1 MYHRR
6 PNEERRLLPS
16 RHREE
21 DGRCRRIPGERPAG
35 RPNEVRMHC
44 HCIAEKMEEIRLER
58 DKGRGI
64 LVWEKKLSKSISIN
78 KKNEN
83 GILVNTSQFRMVL

>member
-1 MYHRR
+1 
-6 PNEERRLLPS
+6 
-16 RHREE
+16 
-21 DGRCRRIPGERPAG
+21 
-35 RPNEVRMHC
+35 
-44 HCIAEKMEEIRLER
+44 MEEIRLER

-83 GILVNTSQFRMVL
+83 GILMNASQFRMVL

>member
-1 MYHRR
+1 
-6 PNEERRLLPS
+6 
-16 RHREE
+16 
-21 DGRCRRIPGERPAG
+21 
-35 RPNEVRMHC
+35 MHC